1 MVLEKKPESSKD
13 LASEKKNNKVKSSTS
28 TEPAATNIMETTDT
42 DNSNVDGVNI
52 NKFGA
57 KKTSRWNQLKI
68 DVSLKDLEKVPT
80 RRSKRISKL
89 QKDKTQ
95 SQVKYYLL
103 LTRYHKAKLSH
114 NIHSILYEYSSHNH
128 IH

>member
-13 LASEKKNNKVKSSTS
+13 LASEKKPNKVKSSTS
-28 TEPAATNIMETTDT
+28 MEPAATNIMETTDT
-42 DNSNVDGVNI
+42 DNSDVDGVNF
-52 NKFGA
+52 NKFAA
-57 KKTSRWNQLKI
+57 KKTSRWNWPKI

-80 RRSKRISKL
+80 HQSKRISKL

-95 SQVKYYLL
+95 SQVKYHLL
-103 LTRYHKAKLSH
+103 LTRYHEAKLSH

>member
-13 LASEKKNNKVKSSTS
+13 LASDKETNKLKSSTS
-28 TEPAATNIMETTDT
+28 TEPAATNIMERTDT
-42 DNSNVDGVNI
+42 DDSDVDGVNI

-57 KKTSRWNQLKI
+57 KKTSRWYHPKI

-80 RRSKRISKL
+80 RRSKRISNL
-89 QKDKTQ
+89 QKDKAQ
-95 SQVKYYLL
+95 SQVKYHLL
-103 LTRYHKAKLSH
+103 LTRYHEAKLSH
-114 NIHSILYEYSSHNH
+114 NIHSILYEYLSHKH